1 MWIKSLYEKAVSL
14 TSSLFTRQKLFPEFK
29 WIYIISYFK
38 IGKTMGISLK
48 FIQYKSRG
56 YWFAGGQLIY
66 KYPETENCVIIFLPI
81 AYYK

>member
-1 MWIKSLYEKAVSL
+1 
-14 TSSLFTRQKLFPEFK
+14 
-29 WIYIISYFK
+29 
-38 IGKTMGISLK
+38 MGISLK